1 MRQRDEIFNMEG
13 LAEGVAFIMKPEE
26 REGRSLSSGGNS
38 VPGRGTACVKAF
50 VWRI

>member
-26 REGRSLSSGGNS
+26 REGRSLSSGGK
-38 VPGRGTACVKAF
+38 VFRVEEQH
-50 VWRI
+50 V